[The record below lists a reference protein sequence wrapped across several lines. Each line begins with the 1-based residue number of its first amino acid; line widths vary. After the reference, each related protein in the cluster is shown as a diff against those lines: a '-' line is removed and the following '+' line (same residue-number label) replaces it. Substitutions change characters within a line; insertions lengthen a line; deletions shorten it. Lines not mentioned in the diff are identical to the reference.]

1 MNDNNLKTVYFLK
14 QADKE
19 DDISTLLN
27 LDERRQIENKRL
39 KELLKRAE
47 KGDFDDEMDWYVG
60 GTPLTIKEQ
69 LQIHEIVK
77 DPNVV
82 LNRGGVIWIPS
93 KEPSSGSTESSSVSI
108 GPKTILYE
116 IKLCGRLIVP
126 KFPMLK
132 FLL

>member
-19 DDISTLLN
+19 DDISTLLT